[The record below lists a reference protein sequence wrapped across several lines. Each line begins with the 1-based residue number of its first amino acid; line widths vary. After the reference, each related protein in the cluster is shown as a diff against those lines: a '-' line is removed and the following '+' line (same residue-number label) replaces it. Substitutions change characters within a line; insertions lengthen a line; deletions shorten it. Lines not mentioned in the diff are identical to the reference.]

1 MWCSHIRRKK
11 ELSKV
16 VDFLYIYICIQIR
29 MSWFRTWLRCV
40 FFLLLFLCRDFL
52 AHTKLENLNEQ
63 LLAGQ
68 HGKAKRKR
76 GCKESEKKKNYS
88 RGMQSERWF
97 SHGCMYRRR
106 VHKKLLSP
114 SVLRYVKERILLIMG
129 IAVFI
134 RFIFSSLFNL
144 NTNINYNVKLAVGD
158 TRFYC
163 WDFSL

>member
-1 MWCSHIRRKK
+1 MKRRKR
-11 ELSKV
+11 V
-16 VDFLYIYICIQIR
+16 
-29 MSWFRTWLRCV
+29 
-40 FFLLLFLCRDFL
+40 
-52 AHTKLENLNEQ
+52 
-63 LLAGQ
+63 
-68 HGKAKRKR
+68 RK
-76 GCKESEKKKNYS
+76 KKKNCS

-97 SHGCMYRRR
+97 PHGCIYRRR

-163 WDFSL
+163 